1 MVIRRVYMDI
11 RWLKTFMIA
20 AEYENFR
27 KASED
32 LFLTQPAITKH
43 IKRLEEH
50 LGIELF
56 HRIGKAV
63 TLTPAGTKFLPVAME
78 IITKYEQGME
88 EFEAWKQGYNR
99 KLIIAAAPQIASS
112 FLPSLLR
119 SFMVQY
125 PDIEV
130 TINIVNSYEIGEVI
144 SLSKADIGLTRILPI
159 QTNIKSTIVHEEPVV
174 LVGPN
179 QGNSDP
185 SENTILQTYRLITHN
200 HPDYWDS
207 LLNDVKR
214 YYPKVQTMNVNQVE
228 VTKRFIEEGLGAS
241 YLPLSMVIDEINQDK
256 MIPIK
261 SDKILP
267 PRSLTYLLTKV
278 ETIESITFIEFLKE
292 MISKERCSGF

>member
-1 MVIRRVYMDI
+1 MDI

-63 TLTPAGTKFLPVAME
+63 TLTPAGFKFLPVAKE
-78 IITKYEQGME
+78 IVAKYEQGME
-88 EFEAWKQGYNR
+88 EFESWKQGYNQ

-112 FLPSLLR
+112 FLPSILR
-119 SFMVQY
+119 SFIDQY

-159 QTNIKSTIVHEEPVV
+159 QPNIKSEIVHEEPVV

-179 QGNSDP
+179 EGNSDP

-207 LLNDVKR
+207 LLNNVKR
-214 YYPKVQTMNVNQVE
+214 HYPKVQTMTVNQVE

-241 YLPLSMVIDEINQDK
+241 YLPLSMVIDEINEDK
-256 MIPIK
+256 MIQIK
-261 SDKILP
+261 PDKILP
-267 PRSLTYLLTKV
+267 PRSFTYVLTKV
-278 ETIESITFIEFLKE
+278 ETFEAITFIRFMKKL
-292 MISKERCSGF
+292 ISKEWDEGIGLTQKD